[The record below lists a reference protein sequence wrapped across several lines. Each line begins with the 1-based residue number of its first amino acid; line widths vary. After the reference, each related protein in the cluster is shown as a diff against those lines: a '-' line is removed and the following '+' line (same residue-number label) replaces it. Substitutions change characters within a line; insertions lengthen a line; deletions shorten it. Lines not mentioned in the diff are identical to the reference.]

1 MAVILSPA
9 ARQALQQIE
18 RVQSGRAEPSKIS
31 RSEGPGFDDVLK
43 DALSKA
49 KEAEVAAETKSQE
62 FANGEAGIHETIIAH
77 EKAGIAVRYAVTV
90 KNKALE
96 AYREI
101 MNTQV

>member
-1 MAVILSPA
+1 MAVVLSPA
-9 ARQALQQIE
+9 ARAAIDQLQQ
-18 RVQSGRAEPSKIS
+18 R
-31 RSEGPGFDDVLK
+31 RSEAPARSDAKTGPGFGEVLK
-43 DALSKA
+43 EAMSEA
-49 KEAEVAAETKSQE
+49 HEAEQQADAKAQA
-62 FANGEAGIHETIIAH
+62 FAQGNAGIHETIIAQ

>member
-1 MAVILSPA
+1 MSVVLSPA
-9 ARQALQQIE
+9 ARAALARINNDNAAPRAPSAKKADGSGFGEVLQDALQ
-18 RVQSGRAEPSKIS
+18 
-31 RSEGPGFDDVLK
+31 
-43 DALSKA
+43 KA
-49 KEAEVAAETKSQE
+49 QEAERTADQKAAD
-62 FANGEAGIHETIIAH
+62 FAAGEAGIHETIIAQ